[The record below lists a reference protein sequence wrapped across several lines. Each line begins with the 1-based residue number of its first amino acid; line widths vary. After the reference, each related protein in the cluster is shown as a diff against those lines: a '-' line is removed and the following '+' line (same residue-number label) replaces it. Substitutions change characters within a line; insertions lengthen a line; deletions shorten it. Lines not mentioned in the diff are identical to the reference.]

1 MKNLVL
7 CHGAL
12 GSSKEFELLIPH
24 LSQHFKVT
32 TFDFEGHGN
41 RPSNN
46 PFNLDL
52 FSENLL
58 QHIRDNKIEK
68 PQIFGFSMGGYV
80 AYNTA
85 INHGDQIGDIMSLG
99 SKLKWD
105 PLIAKLESSKMNPDK
120 IEEKVPKFAAYLS
133 GLHLNWK
140 QNMNKTVDFMLDLGS
155 GAALSFKDFSQIKN
169 KCFIGLG
176 DMDAMV
182 SCQETLD
189 VDAALPNS
197 FYYKLSDSQHPLPQ
211 LDMPKLANKIIEFLI

>member
-12 GSSKEFELLIPH
+12 GSSKEFERLIPI
-24 LSQHFKVT
+24 LAQHFKVT
-32 TFDFEGHGN
+32 TFDFEGHGK
-41 RPSNN
+41 RLSDN
-46 PFNLDL
+46 PFSLDL
-52 FSENLL
+52 FSKNLL
-58 QHIRDNKIEK
+58 DHIQENNLDK

-85 INHGDQIGDIMSLG
+85 INHGEQIGDIMSLG

-105 PLIAKLESSKMNPDK
+105 PLIAKLESSKMNPEK
-120 IEEKVPKFAAYLS
+120 IEAKVPNFASYLDNI
-133 GLHLNWK
+133 HFDWKLNMSK
-140 QNMNKTVDFMLDLGS
+140 MVDFMFDLGN
-155 GAALSFKDFSQIKN
+155 GDALTFQDFAHVKN

-197 FYYKLSDSQHPLPQ
+197 YYYKLPDSQHPLPQ
-211 LDMPKLANKIIEFLI
+211 LDMTKLANKIVEFLA